1 MLVTRAEAL
10 AALPS
15 SHPWPAETFTADVQI
30 AIEIFRRLT
39 KGYPSPDFAVRFWD
53 GSLWRPVSGQEPI
66 FTVVVR
72 HAGAMRPMFHS
83 QSQVE
88 LGEAY
93 VAGDFSIEGDIESS
107 FRLADY
113 AMAKRLSFAERLRIG
128 RMLRTLPIPRTGAA
142 ARGTRERMPARVTG
156 VRHSAFRDRQA
167 IAYRY
172 DTSNE
177 FFSLWLDPLMVYSC
191 AYFVRADESLER
203 AQQRKLDYVCRK
215 LRVAPGE
222 RLLDICCGWGALVQH
237 AARRFGADALGI
249 TLSEPQVELAQTRID
264 NAHLSHLCRVERR
277 DYRELDGP
285 ASFDKI
291 ASVGLIEHVGVSRL
305 HDYFAV
311 AWRLLRPG
319 GAFLLHGIAE
329 SAASQRRPG
338 PFFADRCVFPDS
350 ELPRLSEILEAAE
363 ESGFEVRDVES
374 LREHCVLTLREW
386 RRRLERNRLT
396 AIRSTSEATYELWRL
411 FLAGAAYRFRIGH
424 YNLYQTLL
432 AKPDKGDSR
441 LSLTRAD
448 WYT

>member
-1 MLVTRAEAL
+1 MTLVRCGAVVGNHL
-10 AALPS
+10 
-15 SHPWPAETFTADVQI
+15 I
-30 AIEIFRRLT
+30 
-39 KGYPSPDFAVRFWD
+39 KDFEW
-53 GSLWRPVSGQEPI
+53 
-66 FTVVVR
+66 
-72 HAGAMRPMFHS
+72 
-83 QSQVE
+83 
-88 LGEAY
+88 
-93 VAGDFSIEGDIESS
+93 
-107 FRLADY
+107 
-113 AMAKRLSFAERLRIG
+113 
-128 RMLRTLPIPRTGAA
+128 
-142 ARGTRERMPARVTG
+142 
-156 VRHSAFRDRQA
+156 
-167 IAYRY
+167 
-172 DTSNE
+172 
-177 FFSLWLDPLMVYSC
+177 
-191 AYFVRADESLER
+191 
-203 AQQRKLDYVCRK
+203 
-215 LRVAPGE
+215 
-222 RLLDICCGWGALVQH
+222 
-237 AARRFGADALGI
+237 I
-249 TLSEPQVELAQTRID
+249 TQTRID